1 MLSQSEFSQLY
12 DQYFPKIYRF
22 IYYRTSHRETAED
35 LTALVFTKALEK
47 IDKFKSET
55 GNFSAWI
62 YKIAYH
68 TVIDHYRTRH
78 EHQNISEH
86 TELYHEENIID
97 NMDNK
102 ELLNKVAHAL
112 SKLTPEQKNIVI
124 MRVWDELPYE
134 KISEIIGKST
144 AACKMSFSRS
154 IKYLRATLY
163 IILLSLINLNF

>member
-1 MLSQSEFSQLY
+1 MMSQSEFSSLY

-22 IYYRTSHRETAED
+22 VYYRVSHKETTED
-35 LTALVFTKALEK
+35 LVSQIFTKALEK

-62 YKIAYH
+62 YKIAHH

-78 EHQNISEH
+78 EHQDISEH

-97 NMDNK
+97 KMDNK
-102 ELLNKVAHAL
+102 ELLNKVARAL
-112 SKLTPEQKNIVI
+112 ANLTPEQKNIVI

-154 IKYLRATLY
+154 IKYLRATLLL
-163 IILLSLINLNF
+163 IILIILNV